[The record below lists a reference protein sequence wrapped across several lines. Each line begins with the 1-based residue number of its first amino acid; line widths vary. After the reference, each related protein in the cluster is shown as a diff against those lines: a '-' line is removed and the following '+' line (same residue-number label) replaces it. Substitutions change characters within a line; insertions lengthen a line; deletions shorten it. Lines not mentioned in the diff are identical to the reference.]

1 MHRHTQVS
9 LMNYKPNDNALP
21 VREKFILRSTQE
33 EETNGK
39 GNDTHEATLLQAH
52 KHAVML
58 CDTVK

>member
-1 MHRHTQVS
+1 
-9 LMNYKPNDNALP
+9 MNYKPNDNALP